1 MTPDRDTEKLFGNES
16 DVLGHR
22 CVTGSAVLP
31 ARPWSS
37 RCREVAARRF
47 LLGAE
52 VERPHAGAVLR
63 GVRLRGEQHL
73 AASPVRR
80 AVSPRFRHS
89 LPPRQT
95 QRAGVMPGLSKLPLE
110 AKVAMATGLVFF
122 SMLVSRSVLSARI
135 PEGTRAKL
143 FRLQFLLFVNS
154 LMLIGSVR
162 IWKRVAVG
170 LCRWRGESCLTHCW
184 KLAVLLFLT
193 SAHSSFLTLLV
204 LVSEEPSWIGLVTYT
219 CLGSYVILLFFLF
232 VFGWLDQARKLLAGS
247 RSAASQAPGAADRH
261 PKRKDVLAIGVTL
274 ALTVLGLLNGA
285 QPPAVVRVEIPVHK
299 LPPSFDNA
307 KLVLLSDIHLGP
319 TVGKSRLEM
328 IVSMVNQLQ
337 PGEDGPGAAG
347 LLGHGGDCGRP
358 DGLPGG
364 PSSDCDGASAPHEVQ
379 AGHLLRHRQPRVLHR
394 GCGPLVQ
401 PPQDAERAAPPQ
413 RERPGRAAR
422 VQRGVV
428 LPGRCG
434 RPGGLCVTV
443 PRAWHGLGKGAVGM
457 QHGESHHPP
466 GPSAP
471 RRQEGTTGAPGHQ
484 PGTLRTHPCRP
495 DLPPQH
501 PGLPL
506 EPFLRWPV
514 PRGRQQLRVR
524 DPRHRVLRRAH
535 AHRQQS
541 RDHGDHPQVA
551 FGTRHQHRRTRR
563 ESFLIFV
570 NT

>member
-337 PGEDGPGAAG
+337 PDMVAIVGDLTDSQVDPLQTVTEPLRHMKSRLGTYFVTGNHEYYTGDVDRWFSHLKTLNVQPLHNGNVRVALPESSEEWFCLAGVDDLEASVLQYPGHGMDLARALSGCSTEKAIILLAHQPHAAKRALQERPDISLVLSGHTHAGQIFPLSIPAYLLNPFFAG
-347 LLGHGGDCGRP
+347 LYRVGDSSFVYVTPGTVYYGVPMRIGSRAEITEIILKSPSGP
-358 DGLPGG
+358 DT
-364 PSSDCDGASAPHEVQ
+364 STGA
-379 AGHLLRHRQPRVLHR
+379 R
-394 GCGPLVQ
+394 G
-401 PPQDAERAAPPQ
+401 ERA
-413 RERPGRAAR
+413 
-422 VQRGVV
+422 
-428 LPGRCG
+428 
-434 RPGGLCVTV
+434 
-443 PRAWHGLGKGAVGM
+443 
-457 QHGESHHPP
+457 S
-466 GPSAP
+466 
-471 RRQEGTTGAPGHQ
+471 
-484 PGTLRTHPCRP
+484 
-495 DLPPQH
+495 
-501 PGLPL
+501 
-506 EPFLRWPV
+506 
-514 PRGRQQLRVR
+514 
-524 DPRHRVLRRAH
+524 
-535 AHRQQS
+535 
-541 RDHGDHPQVA
+541 
-551 FGTRHQHRRTRR
+551 
-563 ESFLIFV
+563 
-570 NT
+570 